1 MEMKATISFT
11 GRIFKGDA
19 PDVIRKDMTAVMH
32 KVVAFLERAVKARTP
47 RGVFGAQGGLLG
59 TIQGEVQGK
68 GTPIIKGVVFH
79 GSAHGD
85 VIEKGRT
92 AGKAMPPKGS
102 LVRWLEV
109 KLGLSEKQAQRI
121 EFVVRRKIAKKGF
134 SGAQMFDRAWTEH
147 WAYIERMFEQ
157 EGFEIAKELSE

>member
-1 MEMKATISFT
+1 MDMQATISVT

-19 PDVIRKDMTAVMH
+19 PAVINKSMTALMY

-59 TIQGEVQGK
+59 SIQGEVQGK
-68 GTPIIKGVVFH
+68 GTPTIKGTVFH
-79 GSAHGD
+79 GSKHGD
-85 VIEKGRT
+85 VVEKGRT
-92 AGKAMPPKGS
+92 AGKAMPPAGT

-121 EFVVRRKIAKKGF
+121 EYVVRRKIAKKGF
-134 SGAQMFDRAWTEH
+134 AGAYMFERAWTEH
-147 WAYIERMFEQ
+147 WPYIQRMFEQ